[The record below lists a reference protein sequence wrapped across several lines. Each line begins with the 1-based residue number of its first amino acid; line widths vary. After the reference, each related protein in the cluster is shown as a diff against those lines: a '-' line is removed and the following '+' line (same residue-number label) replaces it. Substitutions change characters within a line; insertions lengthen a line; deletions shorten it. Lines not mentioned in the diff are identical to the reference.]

1 MNILYDGP
9 LTLFPK
15 AGVLRYYRELSLSL
29 FSTNQIYFSR
39 YSKRDKFVEY
49 TIPPFSHFRPHKLSF
64 YFEFLWFK
72 FLHKNKIRIVH
83 PTEFQLSPTG
93 SYFVNKGAKLVITVH
108 DLIHEKFGSPKGL
121 YDKKSRSDFY
131 AKADGYIFVSES
143 TRNDFSEFYPEFFRK
158 KPSKVIW
165 HGSNYVT
172 EHEISKKNPKQF
184 LFVGSRRGYKN
195 FFTAAKAFC
204 EIAKINP
211 TVRLL
216 IVGSPPLPDELELL
230 KDNQKQIDWKIF
242 PNGNELKEIY
252 LSSLALL
259 YTSNYEGFGMP
270 LVEAMSQGCI
280 PIAGRHSS
288 IPEVLGSAGLFVN
301 TNSVSEVT
309 SAIYK
314 CVTDIKFVE
323 NLQQRGFSRINEFDW
338 HSTALETIDF
348 YKSL

>member
-1 MNILYDGP
+1 M
-9 LTLFPK
+9 
-15 AGVLRYYRELSLSL
+15 
-29 FSTNQIYFSR
+29 
-39 YSKRDKFVEY
+39 
-49 TIPPFSHFRPHKLSF
+49 
-64 YFEFLWFK
+64 
-72 FLHKNKIRIVH
+72 
-83 PTEFQLSPTG
+83 
-93 SYFVNKGAKLVITVH
+93 
-108 DLIHEKFGSPKGL
+108 IHEKFGSPKGL

-143 TRNDFSEFYPEFFRK
+143 TRKDFSDFYPEFFRK
-158 KPSKVIW
+158 KPSQVIW

-195 FFTAAKAFC
+195 FITAAKAFC

-211 TVRLL
+211 KVRLV
-216 IVGSPPLPDELELL
+216 IVGAPPLPEELEL
-230 KDNQKQIDWKIF
+230 
-242 PNGNELKEIY
+242 LKEIY

-314 CVTDIKFVE
+314 CATDIKFVE
-323 NLQQRGFSRINEFDW
+323 NLQQRGYSRINEFDW
-338 HSTALETIDF
+338 NSTALQTIDF